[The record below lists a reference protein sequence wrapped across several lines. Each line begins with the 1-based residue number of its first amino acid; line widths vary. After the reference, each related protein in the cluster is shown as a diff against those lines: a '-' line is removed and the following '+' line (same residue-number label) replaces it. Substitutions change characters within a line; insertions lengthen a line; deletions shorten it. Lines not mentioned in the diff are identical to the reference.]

1 MRLGNKIKELRKKN
15 RMTQADLAKKLN
27 VAPTAVSA
35 WERNENRP
43 YRKKIVPAGLVLRSC
58 RQH

>member
-27 VAPTAVSA
+27 VA
-35 WERNENRP
+35 
-43 YRKKIVPAGLVLRSC
+43 
-58 RQH
+58 